1 MRCRIC
7 KERAVINIRTHNLPL
22 CKEHFLE
29 RFESETKRI
38 IKKYKMIKNED
49 KVAVAVSG
57 GKDSLSLLYVLHK
70 LKYNV
75 LGIHL
80 NLGIYSENYSLN
92 SEKFVRNFQD
102 KFNIPILIY
111 DIKKNQEKGIED
123 LIKNRWKEK
132 PCSVCGMVKRYLMNI
147 LALKNNCNVLATG
160 HNLDDESA
168 RLFGNILYW
177 QEEHIEH
184 QELVLKEEEGL
195 LKKIK
200 PFIFFSEK
208 EIALYAILKGIPYI
222 RDECPYS
229 IGAKTLK
236 YKSILNNLEND
247 SPGTK
252 LRFLKGFYEFKSK
265 INKNDLKSFKGTK
278 KCRECGMPTKRDI
291 CTFCTTF
298 EKHPFK
304 IELKVNER

>member
-1 MRCRIC
+1 MRCMVC
-7 KERAVINIRTHNLPL
+7 KEKSVINIKSHNLSL

-29 RFESETKRI
+29 RFASETKRI
-38 IKKYKMIKNED
+38 IKKYNMIKRED

-70 LKYNV
+70 LGYNV

-80 NLGIYSENYSLN
+80 NLGIHSENYSPN
-92 SEKFVRNFQD
+92 SEKYVRNF
-102 KFNIPILIY
+102 KENFNIPILIY
-111 DIKKNQEKGIED
+111 DIKEEQEKGIED
-123 LIKNRWKEK
+123 LVKGKWKKK

-147 LALKNNCNVLATG
+147 LALKNKCNVLATG

-168 RLFGNILYW
+168 RLFGNIIYW

-184 QELVLKEEEGL
+184 HELILQEEEGL
-195 LKKIK
+195 LKKVK
-200 PFIFFSEK
+200 PFIFFTEK
-208 EIALYAILKGIPYI
+208 EIALYAILRGIPYI

-236 YKSILNNLEND
+236 YKSILNNIEND

-252 LRFLKGFYEFKSK
+252 LRFLKGFYEFKRK
-265 INKNDLKSFKGTK
+265 INKSDLKSFKGTK
-278 KCRECGMPTKRDI
+278 KCLYCGMPTKRDI

-304 IELKVNER
+304 IEIRVNEG